1 MPSRRRVCLSLAG
14 LALANGGARAA
25 STVRLGFV
33 SGVNRAAAA
42 TFVEA
47 MLSDLR
53 ARGYAGPATLGF
65 APRYANDDLSRLP
78 RLVQELE
85 AQPVDL
91 IVTHAAA
98 TTIVV
103 TGPHTVPVVYEFSAD
118 PASAGIASDLA
129 HPLYNATGVS
139 LMLAELN
146 AKRLEL
152 LRQIVPQAR
161 RLAVLANA
169 LHPGQH
175 LERDVSEAKAREL
188 GIRVSIHLTRNEA
201 ELDAA
206 LAAIGADGPDAL
218 LVFSDAFVV
227 EHRRAI
233 LDFAFSQR
241 LPVVSGWSVM
251 ADGGAL
257 CTYGPRLV
265 ESYRRVGYFVDRIVR
280 GAKPSDLPIEQP
292 TVFELVVNRASARK
306 LGLAIPPALLAR
318 ADRIVD

>member
-1 MPSRRRVCLSLAG
+1 VPSRRRVCVMLAG
-14 LALANGGARAA
+14 LAVTGRRALAA
-25 STVRLGFV
+25 SRIRLGFV
-33 SGVNRAAAA
+33 SGLDPSAAAP
-42 TFVEA
+42 FVEA

-53 ARGYAGPATLGF
+53 TRGYAEPATLALTSRF
-65 APRYANDDLSRLP
+65 ANDDLSRIP

-103 TGPHTVPVVYEFSAD
+103 QGPHTVPVVYEFSAD
-118 PASAGIASDLA
+118 PPSAGIASDLA
-129 HPLYNATGVS
+129 HPLYNATGIT

-146 AKRLEL
+146 AKRMDL
-152 LRQIVPQAR
+152 LRQISPQVR
-161 RLAVLANA
+161 RVAVLANA

-175 LERDVSEAKAREL
+175 LERDVAEAKAREL
-188 GIRVSIHLTRNEA
+188 GIHISMHLARNKA
-201 ELDAA
+201 ELDGA
-206 LAAIGADGPDAL
+206 LAAIAADLPDAL

-233 LDFAFSQR
+233 LDFALAQR

-251 ADGGAL
+251 ADDGAL

-265 ESYRRVGYFVDRIVR
+265 ESYRRVGYFVDRIAR
-280 GAKPSDLPIEQP
+280 GARPADLPIEQP
-292 TVFELVVNRASARK
+292 AVFELVINRTSARR
-306 LGLAIPPALLAR
+306 LGLAIPQAVLAR
-318 ADRIVD
+318 ADRIVE